1 MKNTLIL
8 ILIFIA
14 SMILFSEEVIVE
26 TPYKDEITLDLPESY
41 DELRE
46 LTIQIAEL
54 YWGERYDLE
63 STLKTLAETRA
74 SLNEILIERNIALSE
89 NQLIKA
95 EINNIKKLANKRTF
109 IAPSILGGVSFSTRS
124 NTSFYFGA
132 QLILLETV
140 LMQASFDTDLSIN
153 LGLGLQ
159 F

>member
-8 ILIFIA
+8 ILIFIT

-26 TPYKDEITLDLPESY
+26 TPYKDKITLDLPESY

-63 STLKTLAETRA
+63 STLKTLAETRT